1 MRMRQRF
8 FMISFALVTALV
20 VGLGAIYLKGALRY
34 GNVFSIKSFD
44 AKAKFILVESLH
56 INFTNQI
63 EFKHASMLGGK
74 DWTLYVCF
82 EIPQTELEN
91 LLKSVTFTTR
101 NGRDR
106 DVPFEM
112 AGLPWWKIEKENI
125 DVVLCATEGYTA
137 MIGLKSES
145 GRRCV
150 FAYTDGGRAGFP
162 KAVWDMFKKQQ

>member
-1 MRMRQRF
+1 MKARRRLL
-8 FMISFALVTALV
+8 MISFALVAVLV
-20 VGLGAIYLKGALRY
+20 VGLGGVYLKEALRY
-34 GNVFSIKSFD
+34 GNVFSIKNFD
-44 AKAKFILVESLH
+44 AEAKSVLVESLR

-82 EIPQTELEN
+82 EIPQTEFEN

-101 NGRDR
+101 NGRER

-112 AGLPWWKIEKENI
+112 AALPWWKIQKENI
-125 DVVLCATEGYTA
+125 NAVLCATEGYTA
-137 MIGLKSES
+137 MITLKTES
-145 GRRCV
+145 GVWRV

-162 KAVWDMFKKQQ
+162 KAVWDLFKSQR